1 MTARQHVLTLG
12 RIAGCVE
19 GRDVRAH
26 LLIDQDAHS
35 DVDLTG
41 SEETQ
46 RGTIAGAD
54 DQEVDVFL
62 RGRFFARGAPGAAR
76 IGCTGKRA
84 EIQADLPE
92 PEPAGSAPGAIVSTP
107 ASAAPSRNS

>member
-12 RIAGCVE
+12 RVAGCVE
-19 GRDVRAH
+19 GGDVGAH
-26 LLIDQDAHS
+26 LLVHQDAHT

-54 DQEVDVFL
+54 HHEVDIFL
-62 RGRFFARGAPGAAR
+62 GGRFFAGRPPGAAR
-76 IGCTGKRA
+76 IGCAGKGA
-84 EIQADLPE
+84 EIQADLPGAG
-92 PEPAGSAPGAIVSTP
+92 PAPVPGAIVSTP
-107 ASAAPSRNS
+107 ASAAPSRSS